1 MATGVIDTRP
11 TKVGD
16 VIKHEYVPSTGFC
29 RREVTVTVPAGG
41 LEIGAVLEST
51 SVSDKY
57 TLVANATQ
65 ADADAVL
72 IDTRVNDDTTKGGDF
87 TLAVLVKG
95 PAQVRGDSLSFNA
108 DVVNPAVAKAALEAL
123 GIQVI

>member
-11 TKVGD
+11 TKVGE
-16 VIKHEYVPSTGFC
+16 VLKHEYVPSTGYC

-41 LEIGAVLEST
+41 LKIGAVLEST
-51 SVSDKY
+51 SVSGKY
-57 TLVANATQ
+57 TLVANLTQ

-72 IDTRVNDDTTKGGDF
+72 IDTRVNDDTTVGGDF

-95 PAQVRGDSLSFNA
+95 PAQVRGDSLSYNA
-108 DVVNPAVAKAALEAL
+108 DVADPSTAIAALEAL
-123 GIQVI
+123 GIQVL

>member
-11 TKVGD
+11 TKVGE
-16 VIKHEYVPSTGFC
+16 VLKHEYEPSTGYC

-41 LEIGAVLEST
+41 LQIGAVLEST
-51 SVSDKY
+51 SVSGKY

-72 IDTRVNDDTTKGGDF
+72 LDTRVNDDTVVGGDF

-95 PAQVRGDSLSFNA
+95 PAQVRGASLSFNA
-108 DVVNPAVAKAALEAL
+108 DVTNPAVAHAALEAL
-123 GIQVI
+123 GIQVL